1 MRLGRSA
8 WPRRW
13 LPAAIAV
20 PLLAW
25 LGLLEPIERRCTELW
40 AALAGRP
47 ATGRVVV
54 VGIDAEAQAALG
66 RWPWPRRVQAELV
79 ARLVAAGVARIGLD
93 IDLGAPSEEAED
105 RALAAALEAAGRE
118 RVALAGYRQHQ
129 PMPDGPPRAV
139 ETVPTARLASVAS
152 LASVNVVPDEDGLVR
167 RYPVGDRLAASWRP
181 SLAHW
186 LTGSPSDP
194 GAAPIEIDLS
204 LEVGSLPYLSAAD
217 VFAPDLDT
225 DWLAG
230 RMVLVGAVDP
240 ALGDVVAVPRW
251 RALPGV
257 VVHAL
262 AAETLLQERLPR
274 GPSGLSAALLVGL
287 LLLVLGPR
295 LERAPPLAVALGG
308 VALLPLAGGA
318 AAFCAQAW
326 SLRLPFAPLLVG
338 WIASLPPVTA
348 AALGR
353 LRTARAAAAFEAER
367 RRRLVEGI
375 VATSF
380 DGILTVAP
388 DGRVLTANPAAGAI
402 LGIAPEAA
410 VGRPLGELAPALAAA
425 LAAGPPGPRETT
437 VDQPGGRRRIVETV
451 ATRLVDP
458 VAGEVGILVVRDVS
472 QARATAAA
480 LERALHRDE
489 ATGLPN
495 RRRFEQLL
503 EERLHAPSE
512 KGAVACLAVVPGEL
526 AERVEADGPEAAAE
540 PLARLATALARRL
553 PPGTV
558 TARVDRDALAL
569 VPPEPVADTAA
580 AEQLAALAAASA
592 AEAAGEA
599 GETSVRVGLALGPAD
614 ARDGPGLL
622 RCALLAARRAGAAGE
637 AWARYA
643 PTQDHRRLRRARL
656 LAALRGAL
664 REGRL
669 HLLYQPEVDTRTG
682 LPVAVE
688 ALVRWHD
695 PELGPISPAEFV
707 PLAEEAG
714 LVEPLTRLVLERAVA
729 DRARLAEAGV
739 ALPVAVNLSARS
751 LDGPRAA
758 DTLLRLFAEAGAKPE
773 AIALEITETAVAGS
787 GGEAVACLEGLREA
801 GYAIALDDFGV
812 GYSSFAR
819 LRDLPVST
827 VKIDRALVRV
837 RPGDRGGDLVL
848 QTVLELAERL
858 GLSTVGEGVEEPGD
872 LERLRAMGCT
882 LAQGFLIARPM
893 PLEELARWL
902 AAQAPASAA
911 RPARPSRPSRPA
923 GRALVAG

>member
-1 MRLGRSA
+1 MTLGRSGSR
-8 WPRRW
+8 RRW
-13 LPAAIAV
+13 LAAALGV

-25 LGLLEPIERRCTELW
+25 FGLLEPLERRCTELW
-40 AALAGRP
+40 AGLAGRP

-66 RWPWPRRVQAELV
+66 RWPWPRRIQAELV
-79 ARLVAAGVARIGLD
+79 ARLAAAGVARIGLD
-93 IDLGAPSEEAED
+93 IDLGAAAEEAED
-105 RALAAALEAAGRE
+105 RALATALEAAGPG

-129 PMPDGPPRAV
+129 PTAEGPPRTV

-152 LASVNVVPDEDGLVR
+152 LATVNVVPDEDGLVR
-167 RYPVGDRLAASWRP
+167 RYPVGDRLAGAWRP

-186 LTGSPSDP
+186 LAGAPSEPGSV
-194 GAAPIEIDLS
+194 PIEIDLS

-230 RMVLVGAVDP
+230 RRVLVGAVDP
-240 ALGDVVAVPRW
+240 ALGDMVAVPRW

-262 AAETLLQERLPR
+262 AAETLLQKRLPR
-274 GPSGLSAALLVGL
+274 GPNDRAVAVVVGL
-287 LLLVLGPR
+287 LLFLLGPR
-295 LERAPPLAVALGG
+295 LERASPLVVALGG
-308 VALLPLAGGA
+308 AALLSLGAGA
-318 AAFCAQAW
+318 AALCAQVW
-326 SLRLPFAPLLVG
+326 SLRLPFAPLLAG
-338 WIASLPPVTA
+338 WIASLPAVTA

-380 DGILTVAP
+380 DGILTVGP

-425 LAAGPPGPRETT
+425 VASGPPGPRETG
-437 VDQPGGRRRIVETV
+437 VDQPGGRRRTVETV
-451 ATRLVDP
+451 ANRLVDP

-472 QARATAAA
+472 EARATAAA
-480 LERALHRDE
+480 LERLLHRDE

-495 RRRFEQLL
+495 RRRLEELL
-503 EERLHAPSE
+503 DERLHAPSAG
-512 KGAVACLAVVPGEL
+512 GAVACLAVVPAEL

-540 PLARLATALARRL
+540 PLARLAEALARRL

-558 TARVDRDALAL
+558 TARVDRDALAC
-569 VPPEPVADTAA
+569 VPPGWVADPAA
-580 AEQLAALAAASA
+580 AERLAALAAAAEA
-592 AEAAGEA
+592 AEAPGEA
-599 GETSVRVGLALGPAD
+599 SVRVGLALGPAD

-637 AWARYA
+637 TWVRYVPA
-643 PTQDHRRLRRARL
+643 QDRRRLRRVRL

-664 REGRL
+664 RESRL

-688 ALVRWHD
+688 ALVRWHE

-714 LVEPLTRLVLERAVA
+714 LVEPLTRMVLERAIA

-739 ALPVAVNLSARS
+739 APLVAINLSARS

-758 DTLLRLFAEAGAKPE
+758 DTLLRLLAEVGATPE

-787 GGEAVACLEGLREA
+787 GAAVACLEGLRAA

-837 RPGDRGGDLVL
+837 RPGDHGGDLVL

-858 GLSTVGEGVEEPGD
+858 GLATVGEGVEEPAD

-882 LAQGFLIARPM
+882 LAQGFHIARPM
-893 PLEELARWL
+893 PVEELARWL
-902 AAQAPASAA
+902 AAHGPVPTA
-911 RPARPSRPSRPA
+911 RSTRSSGANRPA